1 MKQKFDIEI
10 QKYVNKNINNKLQ
23 IGKVYFKK
31 LLIKKKEV
39 QNKIHAF
46 IIKGKY

>member
-23 IGKVYFKK
+23 IGKVYSKK
-31 LLIKKKEV
+31 LLRKKKV

-46 IIKGKY
+46 IINSKY